1 MKISPPPTPKSP
13 PTMPVRKP
21 ARAKLMVAHR
31 QPAPKPVQH
40 VPSCIRTKVWVER
53 EGRFLIGEGGIA
65 LLSAVAAHG
74 SIAEG
79 ARQIGW
85 SYRHA
90 WGYLRRAEAVLG
102 ESLTVTRAGKGVSR
116 GTALTDSACRVIK
129 QLRDA
134 RGLLDRALGPS
145 GPTLD
150 EIAARGAHRQPSA
163 SA

>member
-1 MKISPPPTPKSP
+1 
-13 PTMPVRKP
+13 
-21 ARAKLMVAHR
+21 MVAHG

-65 LLSAVAAHG
+65 LLSAVADHG
-74 SIAEG
+74 SLAEG

-90 WGYLRRAEAVLG
+90 WGYIRRAEAVLG
-102 ESLTVTRAGKGVSR
+102 ESLTMTRAGKGMAR
-116 GTALTDSACRVIK
+116 GTVLTDVARLVIK
-129 QLRDA
+129 QMCDA
-134 RGLLDRALGPS
+134 RAVLDGALGPS

-150 EIAARGAHRQPSA
+150 EIAARGRR
-163 SA
+163 